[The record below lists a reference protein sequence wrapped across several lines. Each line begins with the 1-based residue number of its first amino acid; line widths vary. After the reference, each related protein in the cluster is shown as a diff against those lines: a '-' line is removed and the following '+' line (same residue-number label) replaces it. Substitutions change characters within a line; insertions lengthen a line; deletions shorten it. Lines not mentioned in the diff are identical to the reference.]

1 MHPIPSPWLRSL
13 ALAPFAAVFLQSGIV
28 QAAHPAVVYSQRL
41 PFPPHVVTGLSVD
54 HSGTAYVLGNW
65 YYAGGAYVSKLDASG
80 HLWTVRIGGTPSEKC
95 GCYLDS
101 ATAIATDRSGNVY
114 VAGSTSSPDFPTV
127 NAIQPH
133 LGGGWDAFLAK
144 LSPEGKI
151 LYSTYLGG
159 TDADFATGVAVDPV
173 GNVYVT
179 GSTFSTDFPTVA
191 PLQSALRGRSDAF
204 VLKVNPDGRLVYS
217 TYLGGSGDADT
228 GRGIAVDPS
237 GNVFVTGASD
247 SLDFPTA
254 NPLQGAAGGGTCGIT
269 TFRYPCPDAF
279 VAKINAAG
287 GLVYST
293 YLGAGQ
299 GDYGLAI
306 AIDPAGNAY
315 VAGITESSDFPLQ
328 SAFQPVFHGGKCE
341 DGLQCNADAFVT
353 KLDASGQLVYSTFL
367 GGSGQETVTG
377 IAVDGSG
384 QVLVTGGTLSTDF
397 PLAVPFSSTYSAS
410 CLASPPPF
418 FTSEVCHDAFLAQLN
433 AEGSALLFSTFL
445 DCVTCDDSLSLSL
458 DASGSLFLAG
468 GGGVDVITSPFLAKL
483 DFSGNPTFA
492 AGDIVNAAS
501 FLPGAVAPGEII
513 EISGTGLGPILAANL
528 PWDKNAS
535 RTSLGATRLL
545 FDGVAAPLIQVEA
558 NRVRAV
564 VPYEVA
570 GSGSTRLVV
579 ESAGTLSDP
588 IDVPVV
594 SAAPGIFTW
603 NLYFGVR
610 GMGLDRAFVY
620 NEDGK
625 QNSPR
630 DPASRGSMIVFFV
643 TGAGQTDPAGVD
655 GQLAAGNVPRKPL
668 LPVFVRIGG
677 EQAEVLYAGSAPGFV
692 SGLME
697 LHVRISGMA
706 ATGDA
711 LPIELIVGSASSQ
724 PGLGVSVR

>member
-1 MHPIPSPWLRSL
+1 MHPTSSPWLRSL
-13 ALAPFAAVFLQSGIV
+13 ALVPFAAVFSQTAIIS
-28 QAAHPAVVYSQRL
+28 AAHPVVVYSQRL
-41 PFPPHVVTGLSVD
+41 PFPPHVLTGLSVD
-54 HSGTAYVLGNW
+54 HSGTAYVLGSW
-65 YYAGGAYVSKLDASG
+65 YYGGGAYLSKVDASG
-80 HLWTVRIGGTPSEKC
+80 HLWTVRIGGAPSEKC

-114 VAGSTSSPDFPTV
+114 VAGSTSSPDFPNV

-179 GSTFSTDFPTVA
+179 GATGSADFPTVA
-191 PLQSALRGRSDAF
+191 PLQAALRGKRDTF
-204 VLKVNPDGRLVYS
+204 VLKIDPAGRLVYS
-217 TYLGGSGDADT
+217 TYLGGSSEETA
-228 GRGIAVDPS
+228 RGIAVDPS
-237 GNVFVTGASD
+237 GSVYVTGHSN

-254 NPLQGAAGGGTCGIT
+254 NPLQSVAGGGTCGT
-269 TFRYPCPDAF
+269 GTFRYSCADAF
-279 VAKINAAG
+279 VAKLNPAG

-293 YLGAGQ
+293 YLGG
-299 GDYGLAI
+299 GRDDYGRAI
-306 AIDPAGNAY
+306 AIDSGGNAY
-315 VAGITESSDFPLQ
+315 VAGVTESSDFPLQ
-328 SAFQPVFHGGKCE
+328 NALQPMFNAGKCE
-341 DGLQCNADAFVT
+341 DCLQRNADAFVT

-367 GGSGQETVTG
+367 GGSGHETVTG
-377 IAVDGSG
+377 IAVESSG
-384 QVLVTGGTLSTDF
+384 RVLVTGGTLSTDL
-397 PLAVPFSSTYSAS
+397 PLAAPFSSTYSAS

-433 AEGSALLFSTFL
+433 AEGSALLLSTFL

-468 GGGVDVITSPFLAKL
+468 GGGVDVITPPFLAKL
-483 DFSGNPTFA
+483 DFSAKPTFG

-513 EISGTGLGPILAANL
+513 EISGTGLGPILGANL
-528 PWDKNAS
+528 PWDKNVP

-545 FDGVAAPLIQVEA
+545 VDGVAAPLIQVEA

-564 VPYEVA
+564 VPYEVS
-570 GSGSTRLVV
+570 GNGSTRLAV

-620 NEDGK
+620 NEGGK

-630 DPASRGSMIVFFV
+630 DPASRGSVIVFYA
-643 TGAGQTDPAGVD
+643 TGEGQTDPAGMD
-655 GQLAAGNVPRKPL
+655 GQLTGEAAPKPL
-668 LPVFVRIGG
+668 LPISVRIGG
-677 EQAEVLYAGSAPGFV
+677 EQAEVLYAGGAPGFV

-697 LHVRISGMA
+697 LHVRVPETA

-711 LPIELIVGSASSQ
+711 LPLELIVGRASSQ
-724 PGLGVSVR
+724 PSLGVSVR